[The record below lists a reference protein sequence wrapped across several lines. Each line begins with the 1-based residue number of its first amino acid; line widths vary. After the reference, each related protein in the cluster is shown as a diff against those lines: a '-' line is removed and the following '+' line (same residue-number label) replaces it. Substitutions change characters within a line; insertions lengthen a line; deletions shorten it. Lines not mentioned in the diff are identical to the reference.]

1 MPLFQYEVLD
11 KSGTLLSGKMEAEDE
26 LAALA
31 RLRKMGHSVLEI
43 EEIQKSLWE
52 GIFQS
57 GKKIKI
63 GDLLLFNRQLGAM
76 LDAGIPLT
84 RSLYT
89 LSAQA
94 ENPLLSQ
101 VLNEVARNVEGG
113 MSFSESLRAYPE
125 TFSSMYVDM
134 VRAGEMGG
142 VIEEMLNRL
151 AIQLE
156 KDKSLRDSLKSAMLY
171 PSVILVFSF
180 IIVLALLLFV
190 VPIFQG
196 FLPKNTDFPLP
207 TQIVFSASHSL
218 RSFWYVYIVV
228 LILIPFAFR
237 SFASSESGK
246 KVWERLKFRLPVFG
260 GLLLKATI
268 ARFART
274 LSTLLAGGIPVLQ
287 ALDAA
292 GPATGSMQV
301 AAAVK
306 EASGSIQEGKSIAR
320 PLRESG
326 FFPPMVIDMI
336 AVGEETGQL
345 SSLLNRVAEFYEDE
359 VAILSKGLTAM
370 LEPILV
376 ISIGLIV
383 GAIILAVYL
392 PIFTSITQGVK

>member
-1 MPLFQYEVLD
+1 M
-11 KSGTLLSGKMEAEDE
+11 
-26 LAALA
+26 
-31 RLRKMGHSVLEI
+31 LEI